1 MNRAVTVSVLV
12 ICHNYANYLGEALA
26 SLMAQNFRAFE
37 IIFIDDGSNDGSDAK
52 AAGILNG
59 YGAEIPYSLHRLED
73 VGPSAARNF
82 GAQHARGKYLLP
94 LDADDKISPDYLEV
108 TVKALE
114 DNQGCGFAYVN
125 QAYFGDSHQRVNSP
139 DFDYMRLRQA
149 NFVGSCSLIAA
160 AAFRDVG
167 GYDTK
172 NWGYYEDWDLWVRLT
187 KSGYPGAKVGG
198 PLFFYRYHHAG
209 SLSFYSQRMHQYNV
223 AFVIVNNPTEYTPA
237 TVAMGERLLAELPS
251 QWFGWSPPKSAS
263 AIAVRLQSSGENVH
277 LRFFK
282 AVAEFKAG
290 KLEAARADIAL
301 LLAAAPDDAMALQL
315 LAQID
320 AQAAPG

>member
-1 MNRAVTVSVLV
+1 MNSEILVSVLV
-12 ICHNYANYLGEALA
+12 ICHNYSSYLSEALS
-26 SLMAQNFRAFE
+26 SLMAQNLRAFE
-37 IIFIDDGSNDGSDAK
+37 IIFVDDGSSDGSSAK
-52 AAGILNG
+52 AAAILNG
-59 YGAEIPYSLHRLED
+59 YGTDIPYSLHRLED
-73 VGPSAARNF
+73 VGPGAARNF
-82 GAQHARGKYLLP
+82 GAQQARGKYLLP
-94 LDADDKISPDYLEV
+94 LDADDKISPDFLEV
-108 TVKALE
+108 TVKALQ
-114 DNQGCGFAYVN
+114 DNPGYGFAYVN

-160 AAFRDVG
+160 AAFRAVG
-167 GYDTK
+167 GYDAK

-237 TVAMGERLLAELPS
+237 TVAMGERLLAELPA
-251 QWFGWSPPKSAS
+251 QWFVWSPPKSAA
-263 AIAVRLQSSGENVH
+263 AIAARLQSSGDNVH

-290 KLEAARADIAL
+290 QLDAARADIGQV
-301 LLAAAPDDAMALQL
+301 LAAVPTDAMALQL
-315 LAQID
+315 LEQVEL
-320 AQAAPG
+320 QAGTA